1 MNELYLCK
9 VLGGKHFMGA
19 ALKSQRSAWHA
30 PVGRLYRKMLGIP
43 GYRFWLL
50 LLGAPVNLFVLA
62 VWLARRGSGGYA
74 ELRAAALQELKAS
87 GHEQELREEFARQL
101 AAKQQFFKQT
111 PSEAESK
118 REVEKRVQER
128 LQARAE
134 EIAAKRAEQRQV
146 PRGDYAAAFESLIAN
161 PIFAAFAAVIGLPMV
176 VLMALYAN
184 PYAKYIFERLLMTL
198 FVVVGVSALVFTILH
213 LSPMNPAANI
223 LGETATAEQIESFN
237 RIYGLDQSY
246 LVQLWDNIR
255 GILTLDLGKSFAGNE
270 DVAATILRKFPV
282 TLMLA
287 SFSLVLALLVALP
300 IGILSASRRNSW
312 LDYSFMFIALIGLS
326 IPNFWQGLVFILG
339 FSVKLGWLPATYTPG
354 NVLSFIMPVI
364 VLGTGLTA
372 AVARM
377 TRSST
382 LEVMNEDYILTAKA
396 KGLDR
401 RTVLTKH
408 TVRNALIPIV
418 TVVGLQFGGMLGG
431 AAITEKVFNISGLG
445 SYIVDKQFV
454 PDIPAVMGGVVYT
467 AIVISL
473 VNVVIDVL
481 YAFIDPRIRTKMKQY

>member
-1 MNELYLCK
+1 METAEK
-9 VLGGKHFMGA
+9 RV
-19 ALKSQRSAWHA
+19 RSSWHE
-30 PVGRLYRKMLGIP
+30 PIGRLYRKMLGIP

-50 LLGAPVNLFVLA
+50 LLGAPVNLIVLV
-62 VWLARRGSGGYA
+62 VWLARRGGGGYA
-74 ELRAAALQELKAS
+74 ELQASALR
-87 GHEQELREEFARQL
+87 ELRESGLERELKREFASQL
-101 AAKQQFFKQT
+101 EEKRRFFGQEPDARET
-111 PSEAESK
+111 E
-118 REVEKRVQER
+118 REVDR
-128 LQARAE
+128 RAE
-134 EIAAKRAEQRQV
+134 ERLWVRAGEIAAERA
-146 PRGDYAAAFESLIAN
+146 RGGGVARNDYAAAFESLISN
-161 PIFAAFAAVIGLPMV
+161 PLFAAAAAVIGFPMAI
-176 VLMALYAN
+176 LMLLYAN
-184 PYAKYIFERLLMTL
+184 PYSKYIFERLLMTL
-198 FVVVGVSALVFTILH
+198 FVVVGVAALVFTILH
-213 LSPMNPAANI
+213 LSPMDPAANI
-223 LGETATAEQIESFN
+223 LGQTATPDQIESFN
-237 RIYGLDQSY
+237 RIYGLDRPY
-246 LVQLWDNIR
+246 LAQLWDNVR

-270 DVAATILRKFPV
+270 DVASTILRKFPV
-282 TLMLA
+282 TLLLA
-287 SFSLVLALLVALP
+287 SFALLLALLIALP
-300 IGILSASRRNSW
+300 IGILSAARRNSW

-339 FSVKLGWLPATYTPG
+339 FSIKLGWLPATYTPG
-354 NVLSFIMPVI
+354 SLPSFIMPVI

-396 KGLDR
+396 KGLGR
-401 RTVLTKH
+401 STVLMKH

-467 AIVISL
+467 AIVISI

-481 YAFIDPRIRTKMKQY
+481 YAFIDPRIRTKMKRY

>member
-1 MNELYLCK
+1 ME
-9 VLGGKHFMGA
+9 A
-19 ALKSQRSAWHA
+19 AQKSQRSPWSA
-30 PVGRLYRKMLGIP
+30 PIGRLYRKMLGIP

-50 LLGAPVNLFVLA
+50 LLGAPVNLIVLA

-74 ELRAAALQELKAS
+74 ELKAAALQELQAA
-87 GHEQELREEFARQL
+87 GYEQELREEFARQL
-101 AAKQQFFKQT
+101 AAKQRFFKQQ

-118 REVEKRVQER
+118 REVDRRTEER
-128 LQARAE
+128 LQAKAE
-134 EIAAKRAEQRQV
+134 EIAAKRAEQGQV
-146 PRGDYAAAFESLIAN
+146 PRGDYAAAFESLISN
-161 PIFAAFAAVIGLPMV
+161 PIFAVLTAILGMPMV
-176 VLMALYAN
+176 ILMGLYAN

-223 LGETATAEQIESFN
+223 LGETATTEQIETFN

-246 LVQLWDNIR
+246 WVQLWDNVR

-300 IGILSASRRNSW
+300 IGILSAARRNSW

-339 FSVKLGWLPATYTPG
+339 FSIKLGWLPATYTPG
-354 NVLSFIMPVI
+354 HVLSFIMPVV

-396 KGLDR
+396 KGLGR

>member
-1 MNELYLCK
+1 MK
-9 VLGGKHFMGA
+9 A
-19 ALKSQRSAWHA
+19 AEKKQHA
-30 PVGRLYRKMLGIP
+30 SRHEPIGRLYRKMLATP
-43 GYRFWLL
+43 GYRFWML
-50 LLGAPVNLFVLA
+50 LLGAPVNLIVLV
-62 VWLARRGSGGYA
+62 VWLIRRRSGGYA
-74 ELRAAALQELKAS
+74 ALLAS
-87 GHEQELREEFARQL
+87 ALEELRENGRERELKEEFAKQL
-101 AAKQQFFKQT
+101 TEKRRFFNQGENAKET
-111 PSEAESK
+111 E
-118 REVEKRVQER
+118 REVDRRAEDR
-128 LQARAE
+128 LRAEAE
-134 EIAAKRAEQRQV
+134 EIAAERARRQRI
-146 PRGDYAAAFESLIAN
+146 PRNDYAAAFESLIAN
-161 PIFAAFAAVIGLPMV
+161 PVFAIFAAVAGLPMAL
-176 VLMALYAN
+176 LMLLYAN
-184 PYAKYIFERLLMTL
+184 PYSKYIFERLLMTL
-198 FVVVGVSALVFTILH
+198 FVVVGVAALVFTILH

-223 LGETATAEQIESFN
+223 LGETATEEQIASFN
-237 RIYGLDQSY
+237 HIYGLDRPY

-255 GILTLDLGKSFAGNE
+255 GILSLDLGKSFAGNE
-270 DVAATILRKFPV
+270 DVASTIFRKFPV
-282 TLMLA
+282 TLTLA
-287 SFSLVLALLVALP
+287 SFSLLLALLVALP
-300 IGILSASRRNSW
+300 IGILSAARRGSW

-326 IPNFWQGLVFILG
+326 IPSFWQGLIFILG
-339 FSVKLGWLPATYTPG
+339 FSIKLGWLPATYTPG
-354 NVLSFIMPVI
+354 SFLSLLMPVI

-396 KGLDR
+396 KGLGR
-401 RTVLTKH
+401 RTVLMKH

>member
-1 MNELYLCK
+1 ME
-9 VLGGKHFMGA
+9 A
-19 ALKSQRSAWHA
+19 AEKKQRSSWHT
-30 PVGRLYRKMLGIP
+30 PIGRLYRKMLGIP

-50 LLGAPVNLFVLA
+50 LLGAPVNLIVLA

-74 ELRAAALQELKAS
+74 QLRATVLQELKAS
-87 GHEQELREEFARQL
+87 GVEKELRTEFARQL
-101 AAKQQFFKQT
+101 ADKQRFFKQQ
-111 PSEAESK
+111 PSEAETK
-118 REVEKRVQER
+118 REVDQRVEER
-128 LQARAE
+128 LRAKADEITAERARGGN
-134 EIAAKRAEQRQV
+134 I
-146 PRGDYAAAFESLIAN
+146 PRNDYAATFESLIAN
-161 PIFAAFAAVIGLPMV
+161 PVFAAIAFVIGLPMV
-176 VLMALYAN
+176 VLMLLYSNA
-184 PYAKYIFERLLMTL
+184 YSKYIFERLLMTL
-198 FVVVGVSALVFTILH
+198 FVVVGVSALVFTILN

-223 LGETATAEQIESFN
+223 LGETATAEQIDRFN
-237 RIYGLDQSY
+237 QIYGLDRPY

-255 GILTLDLGKSFAGNE
+255 GVMTLDLGKSFAGNE
-270 DVAATILRKFPV
+270 DVASTIMRKFPV

-300 IGILSASRRNSW
+300 IGILSAARRNSW

-339 FSVKLGWLPATYTPG
+339 FSIKLGWLPATYTPG

-396 KGLDR
+396 KGLGR
-401 RTVLTKH
+401 RTVLMKH

-418 TVVGLQFGGMLGG
+418 TVVGLQFGAMLGG

-467 AIVISL
+467 AIAISL
-473 VNVVIDVL
+473 VNVIIDVL

>member
-1 MNELYLCK
+1 ME
-9 VLGGKHFMGA
+9 A
-19 ALKSQRSAWHA
+19 AEKNQHSSWHM
-30 PVGRLYRKMLGIP
+30 PIGRLYRKMLGIP

-50 LLGAPVNLFVLA
+50 LLGAPANLIVLA

-74 ELRAAALQELKAS
+74 QLRATVLRELKAS
-87 GHEQELREEFARQL
+87 GVEQELRTEFARQL
-101 AAKQQFFKQT
+101 ADKQRFFKQR
-111 PSEAESK
+111 PSEAETK
-118 REVEKRVQER
+118 REVDQRVEER
-128 LQARAE
+128 LRAKADEITAERARSGN
-134 EIAAKRAEQRQV
+134 I
-146 PRGDYAAAFESLIAN
+146 PRNDYAATFESLVAN
-161 PIFAAFAAVIGLPMV
+161 PVFAAIAVVIGFPMF
-176 VLMALYAN
+176 VLMLLYSNA
-184 PYAKYIFERLLMTL
+184 YSKYIFERLLMTL
-198 FVVVGVSALVFTILH
+198 FVVVGVSALVFTILN

-223 LGETATAEQIESFN
+223 LGETATQEQINSFN
-237 RIYGLDQSY
+237 QIYGLDRPY

-255 GILTLDLGKSFAGNE
+255 GVMTLDLGKSFAGNE
-270 DVAATILRKFPV
+270 DVASTIMRKFPV

-300 IGILSASRRNSW
+300 IGILSAARRNSW

-339 FSVKLGWLPATYTPG
+339 FSIKLGWLPATYTPG

-396 KGLDR
+396 KGLGR
-401 RTVLTKH
+401 RTVLMKH

-467 AIVISL
+467 AIAISL
-473 VNVVIDVL
+473 VNVIIDVL

>member
-1 MNELYLCK
+1 MNELYIYN
-9 VLGGKHFMGA
+9 VLGGKFFMEA
-19 ALKSQRSAWHA
+19 AQKNRRSPWQV
-30 PVGRLYRKMLGIP
+30 PIGRLYRKMLGIP
-43 GYRFWLL
+43 GYRFWML
-50 LLGAPVNLFVLA
+50 LLGAPVNLIVLA

-74 ELRAAALQELKAS
+74 ALRASVLEELRQSGWEKELK
-87 GHEQELREEFARQL
+87 EDFARQL
-101 AAKQQFFKQT
+101 AEKQRFFKQSANAKET
-111 PSEAESK
+111 E
-118 REVEKRVQER
+118 REVNRRAEER
-128 LQARAE
+128 LQSRADEITAERARTGGVA
-134 EIAAKRAEQRQV
+134 RS
-146 PRGDYAAAFESLIAN
+146 DYAAMFESLIGN
-161 PIFAAFAAVIGLPMV
+161 PFFAVLAAILGLPMAA
-176 VLMALYAN
+176 LMLLYSNA
-184 PYAKYIFERLLMTL
+184 YSKYIFERLLMTL

-223 LGETATAEQIESFN
+223 LGETATAEQIDTFN
-237 RIYGLDQSY
+237 RIYGLDRPY
-246 LVQLWDNIR
+246 LAQLWDNIR
-255 GILTLDLGKSFAGNE
+255 GVLTLDLGKSFAGNE
-270 DVAATILRKFPV
+270 DVASTIMRKFPV
-282 TLMLA
+282 TLTLA
-287 SFSLVLALLVALP
+287 SVSLVLALLVALP
-300 IGILSASRRNSW
+300 IGILSAARRGSW

-339 FSVKLGWLPATYTPG
+339 FSIKLGWLPATYTPG
-354 NVLSFIMPVI
+354 NLLSFIMPVV

-396 KGLDR
+396 KGLGR
-401 RTVLTKH
+401 STVLMKH

-467 AIVISL
+467 AIAISL
-473 VNVVIDVL
+473 VNVIIDVM

>member
-1 MNELYLCK
+1 ME
-9 VLGGKHFMGA
+9 A
-19 ALKSQRSAWHA
+19 AEKKQHSSWYT
-30 PVGRLYRKMLGIP
+30 PIGRLYRKMLGIP

-50 LLGAPVNLFVLA
+50 LLGAPVNLIVLA

-74 ELRAAALQELKAS
+74 QLRAAVLQELKAS
-87 GHEQELREEFARQL
+87 GVEQELRTEFARQL
-101 AAKQQFFKQT
+101 ADKQRFFNQQ
-111 PSEAESK
+111 PSEAETK
-118 REVEKRVQER
+118 REVDQRVEER
-128 LQARAE
+128 LRTRADAITAERARSGS
-134 EIAAKRAEQRQV
+134 I
-146 PRGDYAAAFESLIAN
+146 PRNDYAATFESLVAN
-161 PIFAAFAAVIGLPMV
+161 PVFAAFAFVIGFPMV
-176 VLMALYAN
+176 VLMLLYSNA
-184 PYAKYIFERLLMTL
+184 YSKYIFERLLMTL
-198 FVVVGVSALVFTILH
+198 FVVVGVSALVFTILN

-223 LGETATAEQIESFN
+223 LGETATQEQIDSFN
-237 RIYGLDQSY
+237 QIYGLDRPY

-255 GILTLDLGKSFAGNE
+255 GVMTLDLGKSFAGNE
-270 DVAATILRKFPV
+270 DVASTIMRKFPV

-300 IGILSASRRNSW
+300 IGILSAARRNSW

-339 FSVKLGWLPATYTPG
+339 FSIKLGWLPATYTPG

-396 KGLDR
+396 KGLGR
-401 RTVLTKH
+401 RTVLMKH

-418 TVVGLQFGGMLGG
+418 TVVGLQFGAMLGG

-467 AIVISL
+467 AIAISL
-473 VNVVIDVL
+473 VNVIIDVL